1 MNKPN
6 GVWDD
11 LVDPAEA
18 PAMRLRSYMMR
29 SLVRQIKSWGQNPE
43 VICQKLYISNGRLH
57 DLLSGH
63 IDLFSYD
70 DLVELLPLADLDLET
85 ILKQGMGR

>member
-1 MNKPN
+1 MNSN
-6 GVWDD
+6 SRDVWDD

-18 PAMRLRSYMMR
+18 PAMRLRSFMMR
-29 SLVRQIKSWGQNPE
+29 RLAQQVKSWGQNPE
-43 VICQKLYISNGRLH
+43 VICQKLYISNGRLQ

-70 DLVELLPLADLDLET
+70 DLIGLDSVPDWLA
-85 ILKQGMGR
+85 